1 MNGATSGPVSSPLE
15 TVLNEVFGF
24 EAFRPRQRD
33 VCLSAWRGRD
43 VLLVMP
49 TGAGK
54 SLCYQL
60 PALARNDGFTLVIS
74 PLIALIEDQV
84 TKLTALGVGADRIH
98 SGRTRAESQEACRL
112 WRERAIRF
120 LFIAPERLGVPGF
133 LDFLE
138 RYKPGMIAV
147 DEAHCISVWGHD
159 FRSDYRHLG
168 ERLQRLRPANIIAL
182 TATATPSVQSDIVTQ
197 LVMDRP
203 EIFIRGFRREN
214 ISIEIMEMTPGARVD
229 AAVEILKSSEN
240 LPCIVYAPTRKAAEA
255 AALTLGAGF
264 KAGMFHAGMPTAE
277 RQDVQDRFLRGDL
290 DVIVATIAFGMGID
304 KPDIRT
310 VIHLAIP
317 GSLEAYY
324 QEIGRAG
331 RDGLGSRAILMYAPI
346 DMKTHEFFLEQNYPD
361 PALMDM
367 LIDAVRAGSG
377 NRDEICGR
385 LGLPP
390 ETVRNGIEKLWI
402 HGGLGVNDV
411 GELRLGNKGWSK
423 SYLAQR
429 RHKREQMTS
438 VMRFA
443 NASICR
449 MVCFVEH
456 FGDSDDQKT
465 PCGICDICKGR
476 GKDLLAIE
484 AMETADTRAATELML
499 ILMPYQSKPSGQL
512 YREHFED
519 LGWDRRRFDGI
530 VWDLESRKFCFQSN
544 QTFMKDGKVIDFIRV
559 GLTDE
564 GRSYLHQAKKAPSPA
579 AQKRLI
585 EERKSG
591 TSNKKRGK
599 QKWYGRFSSSRR
611 ERD

>member
-1 MNGATSGPVSSPLE
+1 MSGATSGPVSSPLE

-240 LPCIVYAPTRKAAEA
+240 LP
-255 AALTLGAGF
+255 
-264 KAGMFHAGMPTAE
+264 
-277 RQDVQDRFLRGDL
+277 
-290 DVIVATIAFGMGID
+290 
-304 KPDIRT
+304 
-310 VIHLAIP
+310 
-317 GSLEAYY
+317 
-324 QEIGRAG
+324 
-331 RDGLGSRAILMYAPI
+331 
-346 DMKTHEFFLEQNYPD
+346 
-361 PALMDM
+361 
-367 LIDAVRAGSG
+367 
-377 NRDEICGR
+377 
-385 LGLPP
+385 
-390 ETVRNGIEKLWI
+390 
-402 HGGLGVNDV
+402 
-411 GELRLGNKGWSK
+411 
-423 SYLAQR
+423 
-429 RHKREQMTS
+429 
-438 VMRFA
+438 
-443 NASICR
+443 
-449 MVCFVEH
+449 
-456 FGDSDDQKT
+456 
-465 PCGICDICKGR
+465 
-476 GKDLLAIE
+476 
-484 AMETADTRAATELML
+484 
-499 ILMPYQSKPSGQL
+499 
-512 YREHFED
+512 
-519 LGWDRRRFDGI
+519 
-530 VWDLESRKFCFQSN
+530 
-544 QTFMKDGKVIDFIRV
+544 
-559 GLTDE
+559 
-564 GRSYLHQAKKAPSPA
+564 
-579 AQKRLI
+579 
-585 EERKSG
+585 
-591 TSNKKRGK
+591 
-599 QKWYGRFSSSRR
+599 
-611 ERD
+611 